1 MSASI
6 RTLCCSISRPY
17 SLIAV
22 CLGSGAS
29 TGVATSAVAI
39 SPPQTFPATLNC
51 STPSVDPSRS
61 GPRRRARA
69 VLRCSTS
76 PMLPGR
82 SSEGAC
88 DASRRVRAC
97 VAPDQRPE
105 RDNPGL
111 EAFKSGTTS
120 VGDLS
125 GRLELAPQPRF
136 SFFIEVQQAGVS
148 PRPASHF
155 HRREPNPLR
164 VSSSSRPRWCVIPL
178 EARCAVHRRRPRGSH
193 TPGVIH

>member
-136 SFFIEVQQAGVS
+136 SFSLKFNKRACHQGPPPTSTDVSRIRSEYRHRPVQDGA
-148 PRPASHF
+148 
-155 HRREPNPLR
+155 
-164 VSSSSRPRWCVIPL
+164 
-178 EARCAVHRRRPRGSH
+178 
-193 TPGVIH
+193 

>member
-6 RTLCCSISRPY
+6 RTLCCSMSRPY

-97 VAPDQRPE
+97 VAPDPRPE

-111 EAFKSGTTS
+111 EAFKSGKT
-120 VGDLS
+120 VCRGDLRV

-136 SFFIEVQQAGVS
+136 SFFIEVQQAGVWTKA
-148 PRPASHF
+148 RL
-155 HRREPNPLR
+155 PL
-164 VSSSSRPRWCVIPL
+164 PQ
-178 EARCAVHRRRPRGSH
+178 
-193 TPGVIH
+193 T

>member
-6 RTLCCSISRPY
+6 RTLCCSMSRPY

-111 EAFKSGTTS
+111 EAFKSGKT
-120 VGDLS
+120 VCRGDL
-125 GRLELAPQPRF
+125 R
-136 SFFIEVQQAGVS
+136 VAGWSS
-148 PRPASHF
+148 PRSRAFHF
-155 HRREPNPLR
+155 SLKFNKRACHQGPPPTSTDVSRIRSEYRHRP
-164 VSSSSRPRWCVIPL
+164 VQDG
-178 EARCAVHRRRPRGSH
+178 A
-193 TPGVIH
+193 